1 MVYAYIRVSTSKQ
14 DVENQ
19 RFEIDRFAKENGL
32 KVNTWVS
39 EVISGTVSTKN
50 RKLGSLLKKMKSG
63 DILILTEV
71 SRLGRSLL
79 EVLTVLNQC
88 VQKKY
93 NLYTVKERYE
103 LDNSISSQMLAFAFG
118 LMAEVERNLISMRT
132 KEALARR
139 KAAGQRLGR
148 KKGGKNVRYKLDD
161 KEKLIRSMLS
171 QGCSKAS
178 ICRKLKCNAK
188 TLDNQLKRMKE
199 KVEI

>member
-19 RFEIDRFAKENGL
+19 RFEIDRFAKEKGL

-148 KKGGKNVRYKLDD
+148 KKGGKNIRYKLDD

>member
-19 RFEIDRFAKENGL
+19 RFEIDRFAKEKGL

-71 SRLGRSLL
+71 SRLGRSPL

>member
-19 RFEIDRFAKENGL
+19 RFEIDRFAKEKGL

-148 KKGGKNVRYKLDD
+148 KKGGKNVKYKLDD

>member
-1 MVYAYIRVSTSKQ
+1 M
-14 DVENQ
+14 
-19 RFEIDRFAKENGL
+19 
-32 KVNTWVS
+32 
-39 EVISGTVSTKN
+39 ISGTVSTKN

-148 KKGGKNVRYKLDD
+148 KKGGKNARYKLDD

>member
-19 RFEIDRFAKENGL
+19 RFEIDRFAKEKGL

-148 KKGGKNVRYKLDD
+148 KKGGKNVKYKLDD

-178 ICRKLKCNAK
+178 ICRKLKYNAK
-188 TLDNQLKRMKE
+188 TLDNQLKRMS
-199 KVEI
+199 II

>member
-1 MVYAYIRVSTSKQ
+1 MVYAYIRVNTSKQ

-19 RFEIDRFAKENGL
+19 RFEIDRFAKEKGL

>member
-19 RFEIDRFAKENGL
+19 RFEIDRFVKEKGL

-148 KKGGKNVRYKLDD
+148 KKGGKNARYKLDD

>member
-1 MVYAYIRVSTSKQ
+1 
-14 DVENQ
+14 
-19 RFEIDRFAKENGL
+19 
-32 KVNTWVS
+32 
-39 EVISGTVSTKN
+39 
-50 RKLGSLLKKMKSG
+50 
-63 DILILTEV
+63 
-71 SRLGRSLL
+71 
-79 EVLTVLNQC
+79 
-88 VQKKY
+88 
-93 NLYTVKERYE
+93 
-103 LDNSISSQMLAFAFG
+103 
-118 LMAEVERNLISMRT
+118 MRT

>member
-19 RFEIDRFAKENGL
+19 RFEIDRFAKEKGL

-148 KKGGKNVRYKLDD
+148 KKGGKNARYKLDD

>member
-19 RFEIDRFAKENGL
+19 RFEIDRFAKEKGL

-139 KAAGQRLGR
+139 KAAGQFVECDGLG
-148 KKGGKNVRYKLDD
+148 
-161 KEKLIRSMLS
+161 
-171 QGCSKAS
+171 
-178 ICRKLKCNAK
+178 
-188 TLDNQLKRMKE
+188 
-199 KVEI
+199 

>member
-19 RFEIDRFAKENGL
+19 RFEIDRFAKEKGL

-39 EVISGTVSTKN
+39 EVISGTVPTKN

>member
-19 RFEIDRFAKENGL
+19 RFEIDRFAKEKGL

-118 LMAEVERNLISMRT
+118 LMAEVERNLISLRT

-188 TLDNQLKRMKE
+188 TLDNQLKRMS
-199 KVEI
+199 II

>member
-19 RFEIDRFAKENGL
+19 RFEIDRFAKEKGL

-71 SRLGRSLL
+71 SRLGRSLP

-139 KAAGQRLGR
+139 KAAGQCLGR

-199 KVEI
+199 KVVI

>member
-19 RFEIDRFAKENGL
+19 RFEIDRFAKEKGL

-161 KEKLIRSMLS
+161 KEKLIRYMLS

>member
-19 RFEIDRFAKENGL
+19 RFEIDRFAKEKGL

-132 KEALARR
+132 KEALVRR

-161 KEKLIRSMLS
+161 KEKLIRYMLS

>member
-1 MVYAYIRVSTSKQ
+1 MVYACIRVSTSKQ

-19 RFEIDRFAKENGL
+19 RFEIDRFAKEKGL

-139 KAAGQRLGR
+139 KAAGQCLGR

-199 KVEI
+199 KVVI

>member
-1 MVYAYIRVSTSKQ
+1 MVYAYIGVSTSKQ

-19 RFEIDRFAKENGL
+19 RFEIDRFAKEKGL
-32 KVNTWVS
+32 NVNTWVS

>member
-1 MVYAYIRVSTSKQ
+1 MGYAYIRVSTSKQ

-19 RFEIDRFAKENGL
+19 RFEIDRFAKEKGL

>member
-19 RFEIDRFAKENGL
+19 RFEIDRFAKEKGL

-139 KAAGQRLGR
+139 KAAGQCLGR

-171 QGCSKAS
+171 QGCRKAS

-199 KVEI
+199 KVVI

>member
-19 RFEIDRFAKENGL
+19 RFEIDRFAKEKGL
-32 KVNTWVS
+32 KVNTWAS
-39 EVISGTVSTKN
+39 KVISGAVSTKN

-103 LDNSISSQMLAFAFG
+103 LDSSISSQMLAFAFG

-161 KEKLIRSMLS
+161 KEKSIRSMLS

>member
-19 RFEIDRFAKENGL
+19 RFEIDRFAKEKGL

-178 ICRKLKCNAK
+178 ICRKLKCSAK

>member
-19 RFEIDRFAKENGL
+19 RFEIDRFAKEKGL

-93 NLYTVKERYE
+93 SLYTVKERYE

-139 KAAGQRLGR
+139 KAAGQHLGR

-188 TLDNQLKRMKE
+188 TLDNQLKRMS
-199 KVEI
+199 II

>member
-19 RFEIDRFAKENGL
+19 RFEIDRFAKEKGL
-32 KVNTWVS
+32 NVNTWVS

-139 KAAGQRLGR
+139 KAAGQRLGG

>member
-19 RFEIDRFAKENGL
+19 RFEIDRFAKEKGL

-50 RKLGSLLKKMKSG
+50 RKLGSLLKKTKSG

>member
-19 RFEIDRFAKENGL
+19 RFEIDRFAKEKGL

-79 EVLTVLNQC
+79 EVLTVLKQC

>member
-19 RFEIDRFAKENGL
+19 RFEIDRFAKEKGL

-79 EVLTVLNQC
+79 EVPTVLNQC

-161 KEKLIRSMLS
+161 KEKLIRYMLS

>member
-19 RFEIDRFAKENGL
+19 RFEIDRFAKEKGL

-132 KEALARR
+132 KEALTRR

>member
-19 RFEIDRFAKENGL
+19 RFEIDRFAKEKGL
-32 KVNTWVS
+32 KVNIWVS

>member
-19 RFEIDRFAKENGL
+19 RFEIDRFAKEKGL
-32 KVNTWVS
+32 KVNIWVS

-103 LDNSISSQMLAFAFG
+103 LDNSISSQMLVFAFG

>member
-19 RFEIDRFAKENGL
+19 RFEIDRFAKEKGL

-139 KAAGQRLGR
+139 KAAGQCLGR

>member
-1 MVYAYIRVSTSKQ
+1 
-14 DVENQ
+14 
-19 RFEIDRFAKENGL
+19 
-32 KVNTWVS
+32 
-39 EVISGTVSTKN
+39 VISGTVSTKN

-139 KAAGQRLGR
+139 KAAGQCLGR

-199 KVEI
+199 KVVI

>member
-19 RFEIDRFAKENGL
+19 RFEIDRFAKEKGL

-188 TLDNQLKRMKE
+188 TLDNQLKGMKE

>member
-1 MVYAYIRVSTSKQ
+1 MVYAYIRVSASKQ

-19 RFEIDRFAKENGL
+19 RFEIDRFAKEKGL

>member
-19 RFEIDRFAKENGL
+19 RFEIDRFAKEKGL

-188 TLDNQLKRMKE
+188 TLDNRLKRMKE

>member
-19 RFEIDRFAKENGL
+19 RFEIDRFAKEKGL

-93 NLYTVKERYE
+93 NLYTVKERCE

>member
-19 RFEIDRFAKENGL
+19 RFEIDRFAKEKGL
-32 KVNTWVS
+32 KVNAWVS
-39 EVISGTVSTKN
+39 EVISGTVSAKN

-139 KAAGQRLGR
+139 KAAGQCLGR

-199 KVEI
+199 KVVI

>member
-19 RFEIDRFAKENGL
+19 RFEIDRFAKEKGL

-148 KKGGKNVRYKLDD
+148 KKGGKNVRCKLDD

>member
-1 MVYAYIRVSTSKQ
+1 MVYAYIGVSTSKQ

-19 RFEIDRFAKENGL
+19 RFEIDRFAKEKGL
-32 KVNTWVS
+32 NVNTWVS

-161 KEKLIRSMLS
+161 KEQLIRSMLS

>member
-19 RFEIDRFAKENGL
+19 RFEIDRFAKEKGL

-79 EVLTVLNQC
+79 EVLTVLNRC